1 MKLLVLDN
9 YDSFTYNL
17 IQLIEESGVL
27 DFDVISNTM
36 IGLEHI
42 NHYNKILL
50 SPGPGLPKEAGLL
63 KSLISVV
70 AGKIPV
76 LGICLG
82 HQAIAEVFGAKL
94 IQCNRIFHGEASQVT
109 VLDRENYLFKQ
120 IPGKFEAGRYHSWEV
135 DPCTL
140 PESIRITII
149 DSNGSIMG
157 LKHKIFDI
165 QGLQFHPESIMTP
178 FGKEI
183 ISNWLNH

>member
-9 YDSFTYNL
+9 FDSFTYNL

-36 IGLEHI
+36 IGFEHI
-42 NHYNKILL
+42 NQYNKILL

-94 IQCNRIFHGEASQVT
+94 IQSNRIFHGEASQVT
-109 VLDRENYLFKQ
+109 VLDSENYLFKQ

-135 DPCTL
+135 DPYTL
-140 PESIRITII
+140 PVSIRITII

-183 ISNWLNH
+183 IYNWLNH